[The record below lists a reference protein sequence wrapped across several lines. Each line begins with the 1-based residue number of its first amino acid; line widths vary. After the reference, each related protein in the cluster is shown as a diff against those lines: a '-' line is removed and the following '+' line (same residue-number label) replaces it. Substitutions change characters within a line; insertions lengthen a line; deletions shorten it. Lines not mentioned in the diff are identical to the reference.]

1 MELCVGCNRSPGMVL
16 DQVMVALEES
26 VVLEELALAL
36 AHHHCTMVQR
46 HWHQRFRCR
55 SGSWQ
60 RTGGTNQC
68 YRHRNQR
75 SLPRIY
81 SNLLRLVAL
90 VQERVAWDHHWR

>member
-1 MELCVGCNRSPGMVL
+1 MVP
-16 DQVMVALEES
+16 DQVMVAMEESVALEES

-36 AHHHCTMVQR
+36 ANHHCTMVQR

-55 SGSWQ
+55 SGNWQ
-60 RTGGTNQC
+60 RTGGTNRC

-81 SNLLRLVAL
+81 SNLLRLVVL
-90 VQERVAWDHHWR
+90 VQGRVARDHHWR